1 MPVLIIAGEEDRI
14 ADIDDQSAR
23 LRQDGAQSK
32 LIRIPHTGHMVHQ
45 TATRRLLREI
55 DEMSEATGNVVPLAA

>member
-23 LRQDGAQSK
+23 LRQDVAQSK
-32 LIRIPHTGHMVHQ
+32 LIRIPHTGYMVHQ

-55 DEMSEATGNVVPLAA
+55 DEMSEATANAVPLAA